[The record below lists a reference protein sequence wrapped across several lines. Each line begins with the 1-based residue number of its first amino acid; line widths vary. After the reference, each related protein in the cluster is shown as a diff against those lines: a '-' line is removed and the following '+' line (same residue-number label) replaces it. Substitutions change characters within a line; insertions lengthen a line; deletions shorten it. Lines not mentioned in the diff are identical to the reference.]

1 MSGKVSRDSL
11 CNAEQLV
18 HETGDAW
25 GVRTLSVPAVLP
37 PVLSPVPL
45 PSVSPSFLS
54 LVRAGICIDI
64 VTAAVIASIAATAAT
79 AITTSIC
86 HIITA
91 LTPLNPLT
99 PLILV
104 TRNRQRRKRGSGV
117 EIEVVFLF
125 RRSKHLDARH
135 EKPASGWRVGGK

>member
-18 HETGDAW
+18 HETGDAR
-25 GVRTLSVPAVLP
+25 GVRTLSVPAVVSP
-37 PVLSPVPL
+37 ISPVPL

-54 LVRAGICIDI
+54 LVKAGIWIDI
-64 VTAAVIASIAATAAT
+64 VNTAVIASIAATAAT

-86 HIITA
+86 HIIIA

-135 EKPASGWRVGGK
+135 EKPASG